1 MTSLLEEVPT
11 IEIFWALVIGSALC
25 IILSIA
31 LVSIILLS
39 QRRYR
44 ISQQERLDQSM
55 RAEQRFRALIENSSD
70 GIVIVG
76 REGIITYAG
85 PTTNRLVGYEI
96 SEFVGHHFD
105 EFLYPDDKPEMRKA
119 FARLVET
126 PGMTMTWQYRAVK
139 KDGMVG
145 WFEAIGTN
153 LLNDPNINGIVANF
167 RDITE
172 RKRSQE
178 ALQLSEEKYR
188 RFFEEDLSGIF
199 ISTPEGRLLDCNP
212 RFVEILGYDSKEE
225 LLGTSAYSLYQLRS
239 DRDDYLELLKRY
251 REVSN
256 YERELI
262 RKDGK
267 KISVVS
273 NVIGEFGSN
282 GELVLIRGYVFDITE
297 RKEAE
302 ERYRTLFEESK
313 DVAFISTPDG
323 KFLEINP
330 AGVELFGYQSK
341 EELLR
346 LHIPHDL
353 YWNPG
358 QRLEFE
364 TMVQRQGYVKDFEIE
379 LKRKDGQKVIV
390 QETTTVIR
398 DPSGKIIG
406 YRGILR
412 DITNQ
417 KKLEE
422 QLRQAQ
428 KMESLGTL
436 AGCIAHDFNN
446 ILAIILGHVH
456 SLERNNGSKEKFERS
471 LEALNKAVQR
481 GAGLVQQILTFARKT
496 NTQFESVNVN
506 TAVEDIVKILGE
518 TFPKTITISVDL
530 ETNLPI
536 IVADHNQLHQV
547 LLNLCVNAYDAIIE
561 IQKNQSQTQSSLSQR
576 GALVLR
582 TRTVQ
587 GDVVQRQFSDATADQ
602 YVVLSVSDTGAGMD
616 EATRSRIFEPFFT
629 TKEKGKGTGL
639 GLSVVYG
646 VMKSHHGYIT
656 VESEVKKGTTFYL
669 YFPVPQRI
677 VRTYKGKTMENK
689 ELPGGNETILVV
701 EDEEM
706 LLELVKSLLEDKGYK
721 VVTAR
726 DGQEAIELYARYKK
740 DIALV
745 LSDMGLPK
753 VSGWD
758 AFRKMREIDPDVKA
772 ILASG
777 YLDPN
782 VRTEMLKAGARD
794 FIQKPYDVNQI
805 LVRLRE
811 VIES

>member
-1 MTSLLEEVPT
+1 MNIQLVEMPT
-11 IEIFWALVIGSALC
+11 VDIFWALVIGSVLC
-25 IILSIA
+25 IILSIT

-44 ISQQERLDQSM
+44 ISQQEKLDQSI
-55 RAEQRFRALIENSSD
+55 RAEQRFRALIENISD
-70 GIVIVG
+70 GIVIIG
-76 REGIITYAG
+76 RDGIINYAG
-85 PTTNRLVGYEI
+85 PTTNRLMGYEVD
-96 SEFVGHHFD
+96 EFVGHHFM
-105 EFLYPDDKPEMRKA
+105 EFLYAEDAEQMGQI
-119 FARLVET
+119 FSRLVNS
-126 PGMTMTWQYRAVK
+126 PGMVATAQYRIIK
-139 KDGMVG
+139 KDGVVA
-145 WFEAIGTN
+145 WFEGIGTN
-153 LLNDPNINGIVANF
+153 LLHDPNIKGIVANF

-172 RKRSQE
+172 QKRSQE

-199 ISTPEGRLLDCNP
+199 ISTPTGELLDCNP
-212 RFVEILGYDSKEE
+212 RFVEILGYDSKQE
-225 LLGTSAYSLYQLRS
+225 LLGTSTYSLYEFRV
-239 DRDDYLELLKRY
+239 DRDEYLELLKRQ
-251 REVSN
+251 REITN

-267 KISVVS
+267 KISVVA
-273 NVIGEFGSN
+273 NVIGEFDAK
-282 GELVLIRGYVFDITE
+282 GELTLIRGYVFDITE

-341 EELLR
+341 DELLR
-346 LHIPHDL
+346 LDIARDL
-353 YWNPG
+353 YWNPV
-358 QRLEFE
+358 QRLDFE
-364 TMVQRQGYVKDFEIE
+364 KLVQHQGYVKDFEVE
-379 LKRKDGQKVIV
+379 LKRSDGQKVIV

-436 AGCIAHDFNN
+436 AGGIAHDFNN

-456 SLERNNGSKEKFERS
+456 SLERNNGNGSKEKFERS
-471 LEALNKAVQR
+471 VEALNKAVQR

-496 NTQFESVNVN
+496 NAQFESVNVN
-506 TAVEDIVKILGE
+506 AAVEDIVKILGE
-518 TFPKTITISVDL
+518 TFPKTISIAVDL
-530 ETNLPI
+530 ENTIPI

-547 LLNLCVNAYDAIIE
+547 LLNLCVNAYDAIME
-561 IQKNQSQTQSSLSQR
+561 GQKNRASSASQQEMLT
-576 GALVLR
+576 LR
-582 TRTVQ
+582 TRTVR
-587 GDVVQRQFSDATADQ
+587 GEIVRKQFSDAVADQ

-616 EATRSRIFEPFFT
+616 EETRSRIFEPFFT

-646 VMKSHHGYIT
+646 VMKSHHGFID
-656 VESEVKKGTTFYL
+656 VESEVKKGTTFRL

-677 VRTYKGKTMENK
+677 VRTFKGKPMEKK

-726 DGQEAIELYARYKK
+726 DGQEAIELYAKYRK

-753 VSGWD
+753 MSGWD
-758 AFRKMREIDPDVKA
+758 AFRKMREIDPNVKA

-782 VRTEMLKAGARD
+782 VRTEMLRAGAKD
-794 FIQKPYDVNQI
+794 FVQKPYDVNQI
-805 LVRLRE
+805 LLRLRE

>member
-1 MTSLLEEVPT
+1 MNIQLVEMPT
-11 IEIFWALVIGSALC
+11 VDIFWALVIGSVLC
-25 IILSIA
+25 IILSIT

-44 ISQQERLDQSM
+44 ISQQEKLDQSI
-55 RAEQRFRALIENSSD
+55 RAEQRFRALIENISD
-70 GIVIVG
+70 GIVIIG
-76 REGIITYAG
+76 RDGIINYAG
-85 PTTNRLVGYEI
+85 PTTKRLMGYEVD
-96 SEFVGHHFD
+96 EFVGHHFM
-105 EFLYPDDKPEMRKA
+105 EFLYADDAEQMGQI
-119 FARLVET
+119 FSRLVNS
-126 PGMTMTWQYRAVK
+126 PGMVATAQYRIIK
-139 KDGMVG
+139 KDGVVA
-145 WFEAIGTN
+145 WFEGIGTN
-153 LLNDPNINGIVANF
+153 LLHDPNIKGIVANF

-172 RKRSQE
+172 QKRSQE

-199 ISTPEGRLLDCNP
+199 ISTPTGELLDCNP
-212 RFVEILGYDSKEE
+212 RFVEILGYDSKQE
-225 LLGTSAYSLYQLRS
+225 LLGTSTYSLYEFRV
-239 DRDDYLELLKRY
+239 DRDEYLELLKRQ
-251 REVSN
+251 REITN

-267 KISVVS
+267 KISVVA
-273 NVIGEFGSN
+273 NVIGEFDAK
-282 GELVLIRGYVFDITE
+282 GELTLIRGYVFDITE

-341 EELLR
+341 DELLR
-346 LHIPHDL
+346 LDIARDL
-353 YWNPG
+353 YWNPV
-358 QRLEFE
+358 QRLDFE
-364 TMVQRQGYVKDFEIE
+364 KLVQHQGYVKDFEVE
-379 LKRKDGQKVIV
+379 LKRSDGQKVIV

-436 AGCIAHDFNN
+436 AGGIAHDFNN

-456 SLERNNGSKEKFERS
+456 SLERNNGNGSKEKFERS
-471 LEALNKAVQR
+471 VEALNKAVQR

-496 NTQFESVNVN
+496 NAQFESVNVN
-506 TAVEDIVKILGE
+506 AAVEDIVKILGE
-518 TFPKTITISVDL
+518 TFPKTISIAVDL
-530 ETNLPI
+530 ENTIPI

-547 LLNLCVNAYDAIIE
+547 LLNLCVNAYDAIME
-561 IQKNQSQTQSSLSQR
+561 GQKNRASSASQQEMLT
-576 GALVLR
+576 LR
-582 TRTVQ
+582 TRTVR
-587 GDVVQRQFSDATADQ
+587 GEIVRKQFSDAVADQ

-616 EATRSRIFEPFFT
+616 EETRSRIFEPFFT

-646 VMKSHHGYIT
+646 VMKSHHGFID
-656 VESEVKKGTTFYL
+656 VESEVKKGTTFRL

-677 VRTYKGKTMENK
+677 VRTFKGKPMEKK

-726 DGQEAIELYARYKK
+726 DGQEAIELYAKYRK

-753 VSGWD
+753 MSGWD
-758 AFRKMREIDPDVKA
+758 AFRKMREIDPNVKA

-782 VRTEMLKAGARD
+782 VRTEMLRAGAKD
-794 FIQKPYDVNQI
+794 FVQKPYDVNQI
-805 LVRLRE
+805 LLRLRE

>member
-1 MTSLLEEVPT
+1 
-11 IEIFWALVIGSALC
+11 
-25 IILSIA
+25 
-31 LVSIILLS
+31 
-39 QRRYR
+39 
-44 ISQQERLDQSM
+44 
-55 RAEQRFRALIENSSD
+55 
-70 GIVIVG
+70 
-76 REGIITYAG
+76 
-85 PTTNRLVGYEI
+85 VGYEI
-96 SEFVGHHFD
+96 DEFVGRHFA

-126 PGMTMTWQYRAVK
+126 PGMTMTAQYRAVK

-145 WFEAIGTN
+145 WFEATATN
-153 LLNDPNINGIVANF
+153 LLNDPNISGIVTNF

-178 ALQLSEEKYR
+178 ALQRSEEKYR

-199 ISTPEGRLLDCNP
+199 ISTPEGKLLDCNP

-225 LLGTSAYSLYQLRS
+225 LLGTSAYSLYERRS
-239 DRDDYLELLKRY
+239 DRDDYLEMLRRH
-251 REVSN
+251 REISN

-273 NVIGEFGSN
+273 NVIGEFDSHGD
-282 GELVLIRGYVFDITE
+282 LVLIRGYVFDITE

-341 EELLR
+341 EELLHLDITR
-346 LHIPHDL
+346 DL

-364 TMVQRQGYVKDFEIE
+364 RMIQRQGYVKDFEIE

-436 AGCIAHDFNN
+436 AGGIAHDFNN

-456 SLERNNGSKEKFERS
+456 SLERNNGNGSREKFERS
-471 LEALNKAVQR
+471 VEAINKAVQR

-518 TFPKTITISVDL
+518 AFPKTITISVDL
-530 ETNLPI
+530 EPNLPI

-561 IQKNQSQTQSSLSQR
+561 IQKNQSHAQSSMSQR

-587 GDVVQRQFSDATADQ
+587 GDVVQRQFSDATADR
-602 YVVLSVSDTGAGMD
+602 YVVLSVSDTGVGMD
-616 EATRSRIFEPFFT
+616 EATRTRIFEPFFT

-646 VMKSHHGYIT
+646 VMKSHHGYID
-656 VESEVKKGTTFYL
+656 VESEVNKGTTFYL
-669 YFPVPQRI
+669 YFPVPQGI
-677 VRTYKGKTMENK
+677 VRTYKGKPMENK

-706 LLELVKSLLEDKGYK
+706 LLELVKNLLEDKGYK
-721 VVTAR
+721 VMTAR

-740 DIALV
+740 EIALV

-753 VSGWD
+753 MSGWD
-758 AFRKMREIDPDVKA
+758 AFRRMREIDPNVKA

-782 VRTEMLKAGARD
+782 VRSEMLRAGAKD
-794 FIQKPYDVNQI
+794 FVQKPYDVNQI
-805 LVRLRE
+805 LLRLRE
-811 VIES
+811 IIES